1 MQNDEMGSDTFLRYY
16 NGDFDNGL
24 KKKELNIVKEPMHH

>member
-1 MQNDEMGSDTFLRYY
+1 MQNDETGSDTFLRYY
-16 NGDFDNGL
+16 NGDLIMGS